1 MRPKTISQTGAG
13 STAWMPV
20 DWRQSP
26 FNASVSVVVTGTVNY
41 DVEHTFS
48 DVFDPAVTPTV
59 FDHATLAAQTANG
72 NSNYAFPIRA
82 VRITV
87 NSGTGTAALTWIQ
100 GSTAES

>member
-26 FNASVSVVVTGTVNY
+26 FNASVSVVVTGTVSY
-41 DVEHTFS
+41 DVEHTFD
-48 DVFDPAVTPTV
+48 DVFDAAVTPTAW
-59 FDHATLAAQTANG
+59 DHATLAAQTANG

-82 VRITV
+82 VRVTV
-87 NSGTGTAALTWIQ
+87 NSGTGTAALTWMQ
-100 GSTAES
+100 AGSQQ